1 LQAVSL
7 FLMKILVIG
16 GGARE
21 HAMAWKLSRER
32 SVTGVFCAPGN
43 PGIASVAKCIDADV
57 GDPRALLAVAKSQ
70 SIDLTVVGPEL
81 PLSRGIVDVFTA
93 DGRAIVGPSQAAAA
107 LESSKAFAKDF
118 MARHKVPTAE
128 YHVCD
133 SAKAALAWLDSDQ
146 FGYPLVLKADGLAAG
161 KGVVIVDD
169 RAAAA
174 AAVRSFMLERRFGSA
189 GDRVVFEQFLVGQEA
204 SYFVLADGTSF
215 IHLGSAQDHKRIFDG
230 DQGPNTGGMGAFAPS
245 PLVTA
250 DVERRVVDEIVWPV
264 LEGMQREGHPYR
276 GFLYVGLMLTAEGPK
291 VVEFNVRL
299 GDPETQ
305 VVLPMLDEELSWL
318 LGEAAMGALPSRSAR
333 FLPGANVCVVLAAG
347 GYPEAVETGQP
358 ISGIDAA
365 ASVPDAL
372 VFHAGT
378 SRREGQIVTA
388 GGRVLTVV
396 GRGRTFTAAID
407 TAYEAT
413 SRIRFEGM
421 QFRRDIGRKALEK
434 GSGVI

>member
-1 LQAVSL
+1 
-7 FLMKILVIG
+7 MKILVVG

-32 SVTGVFCAPGN
+32 SVTAVLCAPGN
-43 PGIASVAKCIDADV
+43 PGIASIATCVDADV
-57 GDPRALLAVAKSQ
+57 GDPRELLGVARGQ
-70 SIDLTVVGPEL
+70 GIDLTVVGPEL

-93 DGRAIVGPSQAAAA
+93 DGRAIVGPTQAAAA

-118 MARHKVPTAE
+118 MARHNVPTAR

-133 SAKAALAWLDSDQ
+133 SATSALAWIEGDL

-174 AAVRSFMLERRFGSA
+174 ATIQSLMIERRFGSA
-189 GDRVVFEQFLVGQEA
+189 GDRIVFEEFLVGQEA

-215 IHLGSAQDHKRIFDG
+215 LTIGSAQDHKRIFD
-230 DQGPNTGGMGAFAPS
+230 DDRGPNTGGMGAFAPS
-245 PLVTA
+245 PLMTA
-250 DVERRVVDEIVWPV
+250 DVDRRVIDEVVRPV
-264 LEGMQREGHPYR
+264 LDGMQNEGHPYR
-276 GFLYVGLMLTAEGPK
+276 GFLYVGLMLTADGPK

-318 LGEAAMGALPSRSAR
+318 LGEAAMGALPSRAAR
-333 FLPGANVCVVLAAG
+333 FLPGANVGVVLAAG

-358 ISGIDAA
+358 ISGLDAA
-365 ASVPDAL
+365 AAVTDAL

-378 SRREGQIVTA
+378 SRRERQIVTA

-396 GRGRTFTAAID
+396 GRGQNYGAAIE
-407 TAYEAT
+407 TAYRAA
-413 SRIRFEGM
+413 SCIRFEGM
-421 QFRRDIGRKALEK
+421 QFRRDIGRKALK